1 MSVIFNEIPATRVPG
16 QYVEF
21 AISNLKGGLSTLKYV
36 ALLLGQGTDA
46 GSKAAK
52 ELVKISSADQA
63 GAFFGEGS
71 LIHLAARS
79 FFRNNNISECWAIA
93 TTMDPLATPTDKA
106 TGTITVTGPATAD
119 GNVYLYIN
127 GERVVVSVASGDTAN
142 DVAAA
147 INTKLNSADYKHLPV
162 KSSVAL
168 AVVTLE
174 AKNVGETGNDI
185 DIRENYFE
193 GEVIADG
200 VSLAIVA
207 MSGGANTPAID
218 SGTPSVISQLGDN
231 WFHVIHSPY
240 TDSTNWNALRD
251 ELDRR
256 FGPTVQIDG
265 VAFTAKRGNSA
276 TLVTFGSGK
285 NTKQISCMGI
295 YDVPDSPNEWAA
307 AVVGQVAQALAAGNG
322 SEARPFQTL
331 ELKGILAPPE
341 TSRFLF
347 TEQDSHLNNGISTFK
362 VDSAGVVRIQ
372 RLITTYQKNES
383 DAADDTWLDVNT
395 RYTAMFIR
403 FDWVVLLTSKYARAK
418 LAGDANNVGP
428 GQQIITPKIAK
439 GEAINRFKEW
449 ESVGLVEDLEFFKAN
464 LIVEK
469 DGADPNVLNWFMPC
483 DFINQFRVGKT
494 QIGVIL

>member
-1 MSVIFNEIPATRVPG
+1 MSVVFNEIPATRVPG

-21 AISNLKGGLSTLKYV
+21 AISNLKGGLSILKYTG
-36 ALLLGQGTDA
+36 LLIGQGTDA
-46 GSKAAK
+46 GSKSAK

-71 LIHLAARS
+71 LLHLAARS
-79 FFRNNNISECWAIA
+79 FFRNNNVSECWAIA
-93 TTMDPLATPTDKA
+93 ATMDPLATPTNKA
-106 TGTITVTGPATAD
+106 TGTITVSGPATAA
-119 GNVYLYIN
+119 GSVYLYIN
-127 GERVVVSVASGDTAN
+127 GERIVVPVASADTAD

-147 INTKLNSADYKHLPV
+147 INTKLNSDDYKHLPV

-174 AKNVGETGNDI
+174 AKNIGEPGNDI
-185 DIRENYFE
+185 DIRVNYYE
-193 GEVIADG
+193 SEVYPDG
-200 VSLAIVA
+200 ISLAIVA
-207 MSGGANTPAID
+207 MAGGTGTPDIG

-231 WFHVIHSPY
+231 WFHVFAMPY
-240 TDSTNWNALRD
+240 NDATNWNALRD

-276 TLVTFGSGK
+276 TLVTFGAGK

-307 AVVGQVAQALAAGNG
+307 GIAGVVCQALAAGNG
-322 SEARPFQTL
+322 AEARPFQTL

-347 TEQDSHLNNGISTFK
+347 SEQDSHLNNGISTFS

-383 DAADDTWLDVNT
+383 AAADDTWLDVNT
-395 RYTAMFIR
+395 RFTAMYIR
-403 FDWVVLLTSKYARAK
+403 FDWIVLLKSKYPRAK
-418 LAGDANNVGP
+418 LAGDNNNVGP

-439 GEAINRFKEW
+439 AEAISRFKEW
-449 ESVGLVEDLEFFKAN
+449 ESIGLVEDLDFFKAN

-483 DFINQFRVGKT
+483 DFVNQFRVGKT